1 MHPLNLKHV
10 KMDFEIK
17 GGLSM
22 NHETTH
28 SDWRTVANCLASQN
42 YISIVKG
49 LVHHFTAIEDEEILD
64 KIYEDFMN
72 NGSITTVLNNDLQDI
87 INYYLSK

>member
-1 MHPLNLKHV
+1 
-10 KMDFEIK
+10 MDFEIK

-28 SDWRTVANCLASQN
+28 SDWRTVASCLGSQN

-64 KIYEDFMN
+64 KIYDDFMN
-72 NGSITTVLNNDLQDI
+72 DDSITTVFNNDFQGI
-87 INYYLSK
+87 INHYI

>member
-1 MHPLNLKHV
+1 
-10 KMDFEIK
+10 MDIKIK

-42 YISIVKG
+42 YISIVKS
-49 LVHHFTAIEDEEILD
+49 LVHHFTAIDDEEILD
-64 KIYEDFMN
+64 KIYEEFMN
-72 NGSITTVLNNDLQDI
+72 DDCITTVLNNDLQMI
-87 INYYLSK
+87 INHYLSK

>member
-1 MHPLNLKHV
+1 
-10 KMDFEIK
+10 MDIEIK

-22 NHETTH
+22 NHDTTQ
-28 SDWRTVANCLASQN
+28 SDWRTVASCLASHD

-72 NGSITTVLNNDLQDI
+72 DDTITSILNTQLEVLIDR
-87 INYYLSK
+87 YF

>member
-1 MHPLNLKHV
+1 
-10 KMDFEIK
+10 
-17 GGLSM
+17 M
-22 NHETTH
+22 NHETKQ

-49 LVHHFTAIEDEEILD
+49 LVHYFTAIEDEEILD

-72 NGSITTVLNNDLQDI
+72 DDCITTILNNNFQDI

>member
-1 MHPLNLKHV
+1 
-10 KMDFEIK
+10 MDFEIE

-22 NHETTH
+22 NHETIH

-49 LVHHFTAIEDEEILD
+49 LVYHFTVIEDEEILD

-72 NGSITTVLNNDLQDI
+72 DDCITTVLNKDLQTI
-87 INYYLSK
+87 INHYLSK

>member
-1 MHPLNLKHV
+1 
-10 KMDFEIK
+10 MDIEIK

-22 NHETTH
+22 NHETTQ
-28 SDWRTVANCLASQN
+28 SDWRTVASCLASQN

-64 KIYEDFMN
+64 NIYEDFMN
-72 NGSITTVLNNDLQDI
+72 DDSITTLLNNDFQEI
-87 INYYLSK
+87 INHYLSK

>member
-1 MHPLNLKHV
+1 
-10 KMDFEIK
+10 
-17 GGLSM
+17 M
-22 NHETTH
+22 NHEIKQ

-49 LVHHFTAIEDEEILD
+49 LVHHFTAIEDEEILH

-72 NGSITTVLNNDLQDI
+72 DDSITTVLNNDFQDI
-87 INYYLSK
+87 INRYLTK

>member
-1 MHPLNLKHV
+1 
-10 KMDFEIK
+10 MDVEIK

-22 NHETTH
+22 NHETTQ

-64 KIYEDFMN
+64 KIYEDFIN
-72 NGSITTVLNNDLQDI
+72 DDSITTIFNDDFQTI
-87 INYYLSK
+87 INRYLNRMN

>member
-1 MHPLNLKHV
+1 
-10 KMDFEIK
+10 MDIEIK

-22 NHETTH
+22 NHDTTQ
-28 SDWRTVANCLASQN
+28 SDWRTVASCLASQN

-64 KIYEDFMN
+64 KIYDDFMN
-72 NGSITTVLNNDLQDI
+72 DDFMNDDSITTVLNNDLQTI
-87 INYYLSK
+87 INHYLSK

>member
-1 MHPLNLKHV
+1 
-10 KMDFEIK
+10 
-17 GGLSM
+17 M
-22 NHETTH
+22 NHETTY

>member
-1 MHPLNLKHV
+1 
-10 KMDFEIK
+10 MDIEIK

-22 NHETTH
+22 NHETIH
-28 SDWRTVANCLASQN
+28 SDWRTVASCLASHE

-49 LVHHFTAIEDEEILD
+49 LVHHFAAIGDEEILH

-72 NGSITTVLNNDLQDI
+72 DDCITTVLNNDLQTI
-87 INYYLSK
+87 INHYLSK